1 MTLSNTGRASKP
13 LTGANRTVDGASP
26 GGTTSPASSASDT
39 AAVPAIRSETALAVL
54 LEAKSPAEVDLRVG
68 RRLLA
73 CGISIVTTAGNSAVT
88 EWDEAAD
95 ADHGR
100 ALAILDAS
108 LTPAPEGKLVQW
120 FTALRAIT
128 KGRNAEDFDLDMMLE
143 IYIPRMSEIPADI
156 AKHLCLKHRWSWFPE
171 ISALE
176 DEADRLAAQRRIARM
191 IVQRRSEGREV
202 FGIKRRDAGEG
213 EREVSPEQR
222 ERVAEMVAGLY
233 PTHRTTA

>member
-1 MTLSNTGRASKP
+1 MTSSNIGRASKP
-13 LTGANRTVDGASP
+13 LTVESRIVDGALH
-26 GGTTSPASSASDT
+26 GATTSPASSGCDT

-68 RRLLA
+68 RRLLG
-73 CGISIVTTAGNSAVT
+73 CGISIATTAGSSAVT
-88 EWDEAAD
+88 EWDETAD

-100 ALAILDAS
+100 AMAILDAS
-108 LTPAPEGKLVQW
+108 LTPAPEEKLVQW

-143 IYIPRMSEIPADI
+143 IYIPRMSQIPADI

-171 ISALE
+171 IAALE
-176 DEADRLAAQRRIARM
+176 DEADKLAAQRRIARM

-202 FGIKRRDAGEG
+202 FGIKRRDAVEG
-213 EREVSPEQR
+213 ERDVSPEQR

-233 PTHRTTA
+233 PTHRTPA